1 MLNKYIKRCSTSPNI
16 RIKDVPSTLIAWEIT
31 NVVGALCCKLGLKT
45 KY

>member
-1 MLNKYIKRCSTSPNI
+1 MLNKYIKRCPNI

-31 NVVGALCCKLGLKT
+31 NVVGALCWKLGSKT